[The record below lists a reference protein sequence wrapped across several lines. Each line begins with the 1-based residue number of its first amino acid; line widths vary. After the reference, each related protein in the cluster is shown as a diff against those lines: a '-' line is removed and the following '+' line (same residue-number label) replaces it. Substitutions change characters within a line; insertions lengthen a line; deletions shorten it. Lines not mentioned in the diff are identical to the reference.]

1 MKLRLIGRLAGIFA
15 TGLTALALLATM
27 FFTEFDPRWVT
38 FLSGIAVAGVLASVS
53 AASTAQWRLLRRT
66 QELKRSRERLREEAA
81 RHQRAMA
88 AFRSA
93 EGRLRLLGG
102 ALPWPVFLLDRDEV
116 CRHHNAAAAAASA
129 VPSERI
135 DGAPL
140 RTVLGDAA
148 YEGVKAR
155 LAAAPA
161 SEAGLCLVLDPHAPG
176 AASPAQEG
184 THEQQLLVPG
194 DRGELLYMR
203 AITNELTGWDD
214 PQAKLIEALN
224 EDRFLLFGQRIL
236 PVAGG
241 SADPLCLEVLL
252 RLQEE
257 EDNFLPPGGFL
268 PVAERYGMLED
279 LDRWVVRR
287 LIGHGLAR
295 RRADAEWT
303 PPLYCVNLSTP
314 ALASEPFARFVRE
327 ELSQS
332 GFDPRALCFEIPEVE
347 VAGARDAVR
356 RLIADLK
363 PLGCRFTVDAFGAV
377 GASFG
382 HLQGLAF
389 DFVKIDGVVVQ
400 NVLRDPGAA
409 ARLKAINSVCH
420 RLGLRTIAEFVE
432 DEATLAVVR
441 RAGVDYAQGFGIARP
456 EPLERAEAAAAP
468 GGHENRIVAPDGAQ
482 TAVG

>member
-1 MKLRLIGRLAGIFA
+1 MTLRLVGKLAGIFA
-15 TGLTALALLATM
+15 TGLTAAALLATM
-27 FFTEFDPRWVT
+27 YFTEFDPRWAI

-102 ALPWPVFLLDRDEV
+102 ALAWPVFLLDRDEL
-116 CRHHNAAAAAASA
+116 CRYHNAAAAAASA

-135 DGAPL
+135 DGAAL

-148 YEGVKAR
+148 YEAARAR

-161 SEAGLCLVLDPHAPG
+161 SEAGVCLVLDPHAAN
-176 AASPAQEG
+176 AAAPEPEA
-184 THEQQLLVPG
+184 THERQLLVAG
-194 DRGELLYMR
+194 DRGERLYMR

-214 PQAKLIEALN
+214 PRAKLVDALS
-224 EDRFLLFGQRIL
+224 EDRFLLFAQRIL
-236 PVAGG
+236 PLA
-241 SADPLCLEVLL
+241 SDAADPRCLEVLL

-257 EDNFLPPGGFL
+257 EDNLLPPGGFL

-279 LDRWVVRR
+279 LDRWVVRH
-287 LIGHGLAR
+287 LIGHCRAR
-295 RRADAEWT
+295 RRAEPEWT
-303 PPLYCVNLSTP
+303 PSLYCVNLSTP
-314 ALASEPFARFVRE
+314 ALASEAFARYVRG

-332 GFDPRALCFEIPEVE
+332 GVDPRALCFEIPEVE
-347 VAGARDAVR
+347 LAGAREAVR
-356 RLIADLK
+356 RLISDLK

-400 NVLRDPGAA
+400 NVLRDAAAA

-420 RLGLRTIAEFVE
+420 RLGLRTIAESVE
-432 DEATLAVVR
+432 DEPTLAAVR
-441 RAGVDYAQGFGIARP
+441 RAGVDYVQGFGIARP
-456 EPLERAEAAAAP
+456 SPLARAEALQGP
-468 GGHENRIVAPDGAQ
+468 GRHENRIRARDGAK

>member
-1 MKLRLIGRLAGIFA
+1 MKLGVVGKLIGILA
-15 TGLTALALLATM
+15 TGLTAVALLVAM
-27 FFTEFDPRWVT
+27 YVTEFDTRWVT
-38 FLSGIAVAGVLASVS
+38 FLAGVAVAAVLASVS

-66 QELKRSRERLREEAA
+66 QELKRARERLREEAA

-93 EGRLRLLGG
+93 EARLRLLGG
-102 ALPWPVFLLDRDEV
+102 ALAWPVFLLDRDEI
-116 CRHHNAAAAAASA
+116 CRYHNAAAAAASA
-129 VPSERI
+129 LPAERI

-140 RTVLGDAA
+140 RAVLGEAG
-148 YEGVKAR
+148 YEGAKAR

-161 SEAGLCLVLDPHAPG
+161 SEAGICLVLDPDAVEAAAPTPE
-176 AASPAQEG
+176 A
-184 THEQQLLVPG
+184 THEQQVLVPG

-214 PQAKLIEALN
+214 PQARLVEALN
-224 EDRFLLFGQRIL
+224 EDRFLLFGQRIV
-236 PVAGG
+236 PVAGDA
-241 SADPLCLEVLL
+241 ADPLCLEVLL

-287 LIGHGLAR
+287 LIGHCLER
-295 RRADAEWT
+295 RRAEPEWS

-314 ALASEPFARFVRE
+314 AIRSEPFARFVRE

-432 DEATLAVVR
+432 DEATLAAVR
-441 RAGVDYAQGFGIARP
+441 RAGVDYVQGFGIARP